1 MSDGQKA
8 FAILAIL
15 TAGAALAF
23 LAFGGIGDN
32 LVYYWT
38 PEEMMANAD
47 KAKGA
52 TIRLGGVVEQDSLD
66 WNKDS
71 NQLKFKLSD
80 GDTVVEVEGK
90 SVPPQMFREG
100 IGVIVEG
107 QLRDDGIFECDTL
120 LVKHDNQY
128 QAPEDGSKPD
138 MQALKESLTGDI

>member
-15 TAGAALAF
+15 VAGAALAF

-80 GDTVVEVEGK
+80 GVTVVEVEGK

-107 QLRDDGIFECDTL
+107 QLRDDGVFECDTL

>member
-15 TAGAALAF
+15 VAGAALAF

-107 QLRDDGIFECDTL
+107 QLRDDGVFECDTL

>member
-38 PEEMMANAD
+38 PEEMMANAE

-100 IGVIVEG
+100 NGVIVEG

>member
-15 TAGAALAF
+15 VAGAALAF

-80 GDTVVEVEGK
+80 GATVVEVEGK

-100 IGVIVEG
+100 IGVVVEG
-107 QLRDDGIFECDTL
+107 RYQSSGTFEATNL
-120 LVKHDNQY
+120 MVKHSNEY
-128 QAPEDGSKPD
+128 EAPHGEKPPSETYKS
-138 MQALKESLTGDI
+138 LIESETD

>member
-15 TAGAALAF
+15 VAGAALAF

-52 TIRLGGVVEQDSLD
+52 TIRLGGVVEQDSLH

-80 GDTVVEVEGK
+80 GDTVVEVEGT

-107 QLRDDGIFECDTL
+107 QLRDDGVFECDTL

>member
-15 TAGAALAF
+15 VAGAALAF

-52 TIRLGGVVEQDSLD
+52 TIRLGGVVEQDSLH

-107 QLRDDGIFECDTL
+107 QLRDDGVFECDTL